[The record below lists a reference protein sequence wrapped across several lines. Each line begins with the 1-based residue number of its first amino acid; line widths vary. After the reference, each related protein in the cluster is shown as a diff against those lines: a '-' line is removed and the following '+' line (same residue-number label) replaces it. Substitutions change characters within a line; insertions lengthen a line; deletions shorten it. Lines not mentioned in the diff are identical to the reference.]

1 MKKTYKSDA
10 YAALHE
16 SAGDLQKAGLISGKE
31 MQYYDDTCLETI
43 PEYTPERVKFI
54 RAREELTQSQMA
66 MHLNVSL
73 KTVQSWEAKKPK
85 HPSGAAA
92 KLLNLMERHGANAIA
107 G

>member
-16 SAGDLQKAGLISGKE
+16 SMDDLHSIGLISNDE
-31 MQYYDDTCLETI
+31 MQYYDDACLETI
-43 PEYTPERVKFI
+43 PEYTPARVKFV
-54 RAREELTQSQMA
+54 RAREELTQTQMA

-85 HPSGAAA
+85 HPSGPAA
-92 KLLNLMERHGANAIA
+92 KLLTLMERHGAKVLA

>member
-1 MKKTYKSDA
+1 MKKIYKSDA

-16 SAGDLQKAGLISGKE
+16 SAGDLHKIGLMSGGE
-31 MQYYDDTCLETI
+31 MRYYDDTCLETI
-43 PEYTPERVKFI
+43 PEYTPERVKFV
-54 RAREELTQSQMA
+54 RKREGLTQRQMA

-85 HPSGAAA
+85 HPNGPAA
-92 KLLNLMERHGANAIA
+92 KLLTMMERHGAKAIA